1 MKKFLLIAVAVSSL
15 LFASNTLA
23 CVGEDCKLDSNV
35 QDTND
40 GNKGYIFTY
49 DCEKG
54 NNSLGTWVDPKD
66 VPELKGERGETGATG
81 ATGQAGRD
89 GRDGQAGY
97 IPIKNVDY
105 FDGIDGKAGLNGTD
119 GKDGQAG
126 YTPIK
131 GTDYNDGKDGAV
143 GETGSQGETGQDGQT
158 PVKGVDYKDGKD
170 GLNGVDGKT
179 PIKNIDYF
187 DGINGLNG
195 ANGKDV
201 DPKTVN
207 ELNNKIDNNS
217 NRINKLEESQYIVG
231 GVVRI
236 KSTKKW
242 DVDLFADYS
251 TNRQMIDRSGIRFTY
266 KVGTSYT
273 DKRINDL
280 EKRLN
285 NLENR

>member
-1 MKKFLLIAVAVSSL
+1 MKKFLLTVVAVLSL
-15 LFASNTLA
+15 FIASNVYA
-23 CVGEDCKLDSNV
+23 CVGNDCDLDSNV

-40 GNKGYIFTY
+40 GNKGYIFVY

-54 NNSLGTWVDPKD
+54 NNSLGKWVDPKD
-66 VPELKGERGETGATG
+66 VPELKGENGERGETGATG

-89 GRDGQAGY
+89 G
-97 IPIKNVDY
+97 VD
-105 FDGIDGKAGLNGTD
+105 GLNGTNGSD
-119 GKDGQAG
+119 GKDGQTG

-131 GTDYNDGKDGAV
+131 GIDYV
-143 GETGSQGETGQDGQT
+143 
-158 PVKGVDYKDGKD
+158 DGKD
-170 GLNGVDGKT
+170 GLAGQDGKQGEVGATGVTGDKGTDGKT

-195 ANGKDV
+195 IDGKDV

-207 ELNNKIDNNS
+207 DLNNRIDNNS

-231 GVVRI
+231 GVLRI

-266 KVGTSYT
+266 KMGLSFEQQE
-273 DKRINDL
+273 L
-280 EKRLN
+280 EKLQRRIER
-285 NLENR
+285 LENK